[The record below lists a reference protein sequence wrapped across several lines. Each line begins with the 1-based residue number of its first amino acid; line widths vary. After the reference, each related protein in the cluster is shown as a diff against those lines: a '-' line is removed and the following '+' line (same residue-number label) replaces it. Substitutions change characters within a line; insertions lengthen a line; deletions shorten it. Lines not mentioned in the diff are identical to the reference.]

1 MEELKKNEGP
11 TLLRQTSLV
20 FQVICT
26 ILCAAG
32 AVYGILEILDKNW
45 AGITYICV
53 GIVTLIVGY
62 LIRGA
67 ALCLADIAEK

>member
-11 TLLRQTSLV
+11 TLLRQSSLV
-20 FQVICT
+20 FQIICA

-32 AVYGILEILDKNW
+32 IVYGIVEMVDKNLS
-45 AGITYICV
+45 GIIYICI
-53 GIVTLIVGY
+53 GIITLIIGY

-67 ALCLADIAEK
+67 SLCLADIAEK